1 MGMSKKEKTIV
12 KAAIAGSLRRKF
24 CTYKPKGKAVM
35 PFHTRLLGKDRMAL
49 FSFIQSLNTT
59 FGTVIYEPV
68 AEVLAANNSAEVVRG
83 KKFRGIISQ
92 GAQEAISDIKNR
104 LERAVSDPS
113 QKKEVAALR
122 RVCRKGGDVKIKMR
136 KADIYFVGRDGT
148 HYPIDIKTA
157 KPNVDGFEKYKENM
171 LKWAAAILYENPKAK
186 VSPFLAIPYNPD
198 YPGEYRHWTI
208 RGMIERGTQIKVAEE
223 FWDFLAGKPVFDDLL
238 DCFEEVGVEMRGE
251 IDAYF
256 ARFRRDKK
264 GKKR

>member
-1 MGMSKKEKTIV
+1 
-12 KAAIAGSLRRKF
+12 
-24 CTYKPKGKAVM
+24 M

-68 AEVLAANNSAEVVRG
+68 AEALAANNFAEVVRG
-83 KKFRGIISQ
+83 KKFRGVISQ

-104 LERAVSDPS
+104 LERAVSNPS
-113 QKKEVAALR
+113 QKKEVAAIR
-122 RVCRKGGDVKIKMR
+122 RVCRKGKVKIKMR
-136 KADIYFVGRDGT
+136 KADIYLVSRNGA

-171 LKWAAAILYENPKAK
+171 LKWAAAILYENPQAE

-198 YPGEYRHWTI
+198 EPGEYKHWTM
-208 RGMIERGTQIKVAEE
+208 RGMVEKGTQIKVDKG
-223 FWDFLAGKPVFDDLL
+223 FWDFLAGKEIFDDLL
-238 DCFEEVGVEMRGE
+238 KCFEEVGMEMRDE

-256 ARFRRDKK
+256 ADFQS

>member
-1 MGMSKKEKTIV
+1 MAMNKKEKAGIKT
-12 KAAIAGSLRRKF
+12 AIAESLRRKF
-24 CTYKPKGKAVM
+24 KTYKPKGKTVM

-68 AEVLAANNSAEVVRG
+68 AEALAANNFAEVVRG
-83 KKFRGIISQ
+83 KKFRGVISK

-113 QKKEVAALR
+113 QKKEVAKIR
-122 RVCRKGGDVKIKMR
+122 RVCRKGGKVEIKMR
-136 KADIYFVGRDGT
+136 KADIYLVSRNGA

-171 LKWAAAILYENPKAK
+171 LKWAAAILYENPKAE

-198 YPGEYRHWTI
+198 YPEEYRHWTI

-223 FWDFLAGKPVFDDLL
+223 FWNFLAGKPVFEDLL

-251 IDAYF
+251 IDDYF
-256 ARFRRDKK
+256 ARFQSN
-264 GKKR
+264 KKR